1 MRHDGYGKLMGFKCW
16 CEANKIAYIYSVE
29 YLQEHTFFLEMI
41 FDISDIPDI
50 SESFPFSRD

>member
-1 MRHDGYGKLMGFKCW
+1 MGFKCW

-50 SESFPFSRD
+50 SESGFPFSRD